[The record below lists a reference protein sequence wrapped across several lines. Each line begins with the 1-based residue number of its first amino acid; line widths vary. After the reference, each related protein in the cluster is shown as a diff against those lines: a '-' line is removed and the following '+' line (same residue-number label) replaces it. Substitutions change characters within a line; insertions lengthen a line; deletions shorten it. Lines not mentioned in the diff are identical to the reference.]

1 MIIAL
6 RLSVFYS
13 FLKFF
18 ICCYTFIYY
27 NYIILY
33 FLSIN
38 IHFIHVCLFW
48 FISPLISYLT
58 FYESY
63 IYICIIY
70 LLLVFFLIH
79 LCLLILIYFTSLLI
93 FSISKICLSI
103 LIYSFF
109 KNISKLDFLKI
120 FVLYSFINKNN
131 E

>member
-48 FISPLISYLT
+48 FIYPLISYLT

-79 LCLLILIYFTSLLI
+79 LCLLILIYFTNLLI